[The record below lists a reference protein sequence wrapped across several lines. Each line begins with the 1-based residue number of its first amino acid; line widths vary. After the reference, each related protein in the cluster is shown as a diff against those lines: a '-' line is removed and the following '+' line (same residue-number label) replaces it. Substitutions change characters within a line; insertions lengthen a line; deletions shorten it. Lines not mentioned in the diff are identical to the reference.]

1 MHNLSSSLHCAYIHV
16 HLCLPLLGI
25 VRLHLPATQLAH
37 RPAQG
42 HTQLVPARLGSS
54 SRMSKHPPVCMRVRW
69 WAHATTTM
77 HHAASSSYAWRAVAG
92 CGRDRLALL
101 VGMRASSLRQVL
113 SSRALALPAALNK
126 PSRLSHSGRYAAAV
140 GSVVSC
146 EGGLS
151 QSCEGIPV
159 KPVT

>member
-1 MHNLSSSLHCAYIHV
+1 
-16 HLCLPLLGI
+16 
-25 VRLHLPATQLAH
+25 
-37 RPAQG
+37 
-42 HTQLVPARLGSS
+42 
-54 SRMSKHPPVCMRVRW
+54 MSKHPPVCMRVRW

-92 CGRDRLALL
+92 CSRDGLALL

-126 PSRLSHSGRYAAAV
+126 PSRLSHSGRYAADV

-151 QSCEGIPV
+151 QSCEDIPV
-159 KPVT
+159 KPITCDDTTAKHKDTYLTRSTGVSRGRGIGIKRSPALIL